1 MKQILL
7 VLLLAV
13 MPLLGHAAE
22 TEQQINQTIDEHSM
36 CKVQDSNTFAKCAS
50 YNIKNS
56 PLGYI
61 ESLLTPGAAAFVN
74 VVGSALTWQEI
85 AVEPSENTTGFNY
98 IFDITDSLT
107 AILCEIFLT
116 LTVMYQIFRMTYKQ
130 HSGQFILSHGF
141 GYAFIN
147 YATIFFLLVGGG
159 LYMLIWGGVFV
170 SVLLLAHVM
179 MLSIPSLAETTVND
193 PAAYEQRAL
202 ALATEQIGPIFD
214 SMVHIADNND
224 RMRLEIYNQNLRNKG
239 ISVEFIGTAFS
250 NCLKN
255 TKADADTF
263 FAGTLSDGEAKRSQK
278 CAIAAG
284 YTSFDPGSVSY
295 SGFESSINTA
305 LIELNKQAR
314 IYQYEYKK
322 NLCSNA
328 LKVDNKRE
336 ALKDSMI
343 AYQDCLNVDIDSVPV
358 LAEDNIASFLPE
370 SESDSQILKDIKDN
384 AIKAFAESFAQ
395 VGIQYGENMEKATI
409 VFNVN
414 PLSFMIDL
422 LTQVTGT
429 KKWRTDVKSELDKI
443 SSISNES
450 LSAYKNAVGIEESES
465 EKQRSDLSGG
475 LAKLKFI
482 DRDESISTALGES
495 FWSTK
500 DDVNKYLLAAANLL
514 GGNMFDDAGF
524 TGEDCFKT
532 DNTCQVAYV
541 NQLAATTSSNLA
553 YAESVFEVI
562 VTLKMVDIVLEQIMP
577 NSPFLKLIDLAI
589 KFLQM
594 DLAFTFI
601 RLIAG
606 LSPVFVLGGMMLA
619 TVSGA
624 LFMTLGYKI
633 DLLRSAFPSHENLK
647 NPVKAGVNIKSIF
660 SACVWLII
668 SLPVM
673 YAAFLLVLGIY
684 GFLMVLIGYWAVAMG
699 ASFIGENGQFLNSII
714 NFVLKMF
721 IFQFLDTVFI
731 LQLSSMA
738 GQLVTKL
745 QSFFTYNL
753 KNEGMG
759 EQIQSQVQQ
768 QMDKLTRII

>member
-13 MPLLGHAAE
+13 MPLWGHAAE
-22 TEQQINQTIDEHSM
+22 TEQQINQTIDEHAM

-116 LTVMYQIFRMTYKQ
+116 LTVMYQIFRMTYTQ
-130 HSGQFILSHGF
+130 HQGQFILSHGF

-193 PAAYEQRAL
+193 PAAYEQRSV

-224 RMRLEIYNQNLRNKG
+224 RMRLKMYAHNIKRN
-239 ISVEFIGTAFS
+239 SVSVSFYDDEFST
-250 NCLKN
+250 CLKN

-263 FAGTLSDGEAKRSQK
+263 FAGTLSDGESKRSQK
-278 CAIAAG
+278 CALVAG
-284 YTSFDPGSVSY
+284 YQLFDAGSVSY
-295 SGFESSINTA
+295 SGFEKTINNA

-322 NLCSNA
+322 VLCTNS
-328 LKVDNKRE
+328 LKVDNRRD
-336 ALKDSMI
+336 ALKSSVWVYD
-343 AYQDCLNVDIDSVPV
+343 DCLNVDSNSIPIIGDEN
-358 LAEDNIASFLPE
+358 LGSFLPE
-370 SESDSQILKDIKDN
+370 SQSTVQDLNNIKSN
-384 AIKAFAESFAQ
+384 AIKVFAESFAN
-395 VGIQYGENMEKATI
+395 VGVQYGENMEKASI
-409 VFNVN
+409 IFNVN

-422 LTQVTGT
+422 LTQQTGT
-429 KKWRTDVKSELDKI
+429 KKWREDVKSELSKI
-443 SSISNES
+443 SSISSES
-450 LSAYKNAVGIEESES
+450 LSAYKDAVGLTESAENNHL
-465 EKQRSDLSGG
+465 SDLSGG
-475 LAKLKFI
+475 LSKLKFI
-482 DRDESISTALGES
+482 DRDESLATALGES
-495 FWSTK
+495 FWLTK
-500 DDVNKYLLAAANLL
+500 DDVNKYLLAAANYL

-532 DNTCQVAYV
+532 DNTCQVAYL
-541 NQLAATTSSNLA
+541 NQLAATTSSNLV
-553 YAESVFEVI
+553 YAQSVFETI
-562 VTLKMVDIVLEQIMP
+562 VQLKMFYIVAEVINP
-577 NSPFLKLIDLAI
+577 NSALLKLIDLAI

-594 DLAFTFI
+594 DLGFTFL

-606 LSPVFVLGGMMLA
+606 LSPIFVLGGMMLA

-647 NPVKAGVNIKSIF
+647 DPVKAGVNIKSIF

-684 GFLMVLIGYWAVAMG
+684 GFLMVLIGYWANAMG
-699 ASFIGENGQFLNSII
+699 ASFIGENGQFVNSII
-714 NFVLKMF
+714 NLSLKIL

-753 KNEGMG
+753 RNEGMG
-759 EQIQSQVQQ
+759 EQIHSQIHQ